1 VAVKINTSV
10 LSEAQSIKRVDR
22 VLITGATGFLGS
34 SLVRQ
39 AVNSG
44 LSVIVTGRAPFMK
57 FDGADFISAD
67 ILNPDVLPA
76 IFENVDCV
84 CHVAGLAHVFD
95 KSKVSDELFHAVNV
109 VGAENVVRAAWRAGV
124 KKFIFISSVSVYGRT
139 VQANN
144 EDSECHPEG
153 PYAKSK
159 WEAERLLIDFCQK
172 KGMNLTILRLA
183 TLYGEGDP
191 GNVARLIRLIDKRL
205 FIWVGMGENLK
216 SLLYLDDAARA
227 CNAVINSPQNRSD
240 IYNVSVPPV
249 TMKDI
254 VETIASALG
263 KSVPSWHVPASLTL
277 RAASTLQHLPFDK
290 ARLHSIY
297 NTLQK
302 WLADDYCA
310 MDKFCETFNF
320 QTRVSLEE
328 GIAREKAWC
337 RNGLSK

>member
-1 VAVKINTSV
+1 M
-10 LSEAQSIKRVDR
+10 KRVAR
-22 VLITGATGFLGS
+22 LLITGATGFLGS
-34 SLVRQ
+34 ALVRE

-44 LSVIVTGRAPFMK
+44 LSVTATGLAPFMK
-57 FDGADFISAD
+57 FNGADFISAD
-67 ILNPDVLPA
+67 ILNPNGLPA

-95 KSKVSDELFHAVNV
+95 KSKISDELFHAVNV
-109 VGAENVVRAAWRAGV
+109 VGTENAVRAAWMAGV
-124 KKFIFISSVSVYGRT
+124 KKFIFISSISVYGKVVR
-139 VQANN
+139 ANK

-191 GNVARLIRLIDKRL
+191 GNVARLIRLIDKGL
-205 FIWVGMGENLK
+205 FIWVGKGGNLK

-227 CNAVINSPQNRSD
+227 CNLVINSPQNRSD
-240 IYNVSVPPV
+240 IYNVSVPAV
-249 TMKDI
+249 KMNDI

-277 RAASTLQHLPFDK
+277 RAARTLQHLPFNK
-290 ARLHSIY
+290 VRLYSIY
-297 NTLQK
+297 DTLQK

-310 MDKFCETFNF
+310 MDKFCKTFNL
-320 QTRVSLEE
+320 QTKVSLEE
-328 GIAREKAWC
+328 GIAREIAWC